1 MTATWWRVLLRQNA
15 IPEDDVPRRCAMVIH
30 HIFTVAREAWGR
42 SPTGP
47 HFAPGGAPFVTKCW
61 CLSAVAS
68 AFKASFGTCGNDCR
82 DVVMMICYGWDVSVC
97 DFLVGWFQIGVLC
110 DAKADLNR
118 RKMWLCFSLV
128 NVFFILLIKRFLL
141 YDEINYSIM
150 DS

>member
-1 MTATWWRVLLRQNA
+1 MIVGFFVCLR
-15 IPEDDVPRRCAMVIH
+15 
-30 HIFTVAREAWGR
+30 
-42 SPTGP
+42 
-47 HFAPGGAPFVTKCW
+47 
-61 CLSAVAS
+61 
-68 AFKASFGTCGNDCR
+68 
-82 DVVMMICYGWDVSVC
+82 MMICYGWDVSVC